1 MEILNLEVYKLHFI
15 KVKPYFPFYLLFIPM
30 IHLLHSQY
38 YHHDIICKDL
48 YHQLITHFAGK
59 TQFEVV
65 TFFKFCRISNAL
77 CINLVSQIFISFCI
91 LAFKD
96 KPLTP
101 PSRAQEMVREGSAE
115 DPEAS
120 VDYMASIKRLMT
132 NKGYVLLL
140 ITYGLNVGVF
150 YAISTLLNSV
160 ILMHFEVKST
170 YYSL

>member
-1 MEILNLEVYKLHFI
+1 MH
-15 KVKPYFPFYLLFIPM
+15 LF
-30 IHLLHSQY
+30 Q
-38 YHHDIICKDL
+38 
-48 YHQLITHFAGK
+48 
-59 TQFEVV
+59 
-65 TFFKFCRISNAL
+65 
-77 CINLVSQIFISFCI
+77 I

-96 KPLTP
+96 RPLTP